1 MTAPTATLAAG
12 APTFHQLLE
21 SAWSGALR
29 WASRLTG
36 NLADAEDLRQDAALR
51 ALKGF
56 RTFRQGSNFKAWFN
70 RIILNC
76 HRDTVRR
83 YSRRPPTITI
93 VEELLDPELLAR
105 KGLGPDEA
113 AFDRM
118 RFEELRRALARLPDA
133 FRRAAVLFYLEDFPY
148 RDIARILGC
157 PVGTIRSRLSRARS
171 LLRQDLEPQIAA
183 L

>member
-1 MTAPTATLAAG
+1 
-12 APTFHQLLE
+12 
-21 SAWSGALR
+21 
-29 WASRLTG
+29 
-36 NLADAEDLRQDAALR
+36 
-51 ALKGF
+51 
-56 RTFRQGSNFKAWFN
+56 
-70 RIILNC
+70 
-76 HRDTVRR
+76 
-83 YSRRPPTITI
+83 
-93 VEELLDPELLAR
+93 
-105 KGLGPDEA
+105 
-113 AFDRM
+113 M